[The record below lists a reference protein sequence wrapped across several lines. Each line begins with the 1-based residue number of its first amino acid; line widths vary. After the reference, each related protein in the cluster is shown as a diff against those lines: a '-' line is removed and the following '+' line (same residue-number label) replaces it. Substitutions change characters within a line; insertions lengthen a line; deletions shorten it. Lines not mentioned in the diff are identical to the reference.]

1 MRTRAHTRAHTR
13 AATRARAGAKGWG
26 DAARSRFGGT
36 RAARASRR
44 RPRRSKPRAKQ
55 KPHSRA
61 AASATASEAAAEAAA
76 EDAVKPR
83 KETNA
88 ARRRT
93 LRSPRYSPGSV
104 VGGVGVVG
112 VVVLARSN
120 GEGRGRV
127 YSRRGDPRSSARSPA
142 RYPARSFVCRC
153 DSSARGRG
161 RGSSSLRRP
170 AGRSGIRPGPRP
182 RAGGCAFAESLVA
195 VGAHARARVVSRHA
209 RGSASMHL
217 TRTPPSVPVAVTASM
232 HRAAARTP
240 REPANAT
247 PLCGTTRTDSRSDGC
262 AAIAADRR
270 TREYRSTSTR
280 SGRARRPRRGP
291 GPARRLGRRHRA
303 IRRGGRESR
312 RGAHPGRPPW
322 GTRRRV
328 SSAGVRP
335 RGLRARAWRHCW
347 WRDWRRETCLRR
359 CGSSPARWRRRRKMT
374 RRRRSHPPRN
384 RLVVATPPS
393 SAPSPSGSSPTVSSA
408 RAAAEARANL
418 TYATPL
424 SPSTRTDRTSPND
437 EKRSRSSDS
446 ATPRPHTTNSR
457 ECGGRVVSD
466 IVTRRGRTDRA
477 VARYATASAAVRT
490 PSMNA
495 RGSNPGD
502 ETRCVTSPYFGSGF
516 FLRRLRPS
524 GISVRR
530 RVSPRML
537 HRGHVLPSY
546 T

>member
-1 MRTRAHTRAHTR
+1 
-13 AATRARAGAKGWG
+13 
-26 DAARSRFGGT
+26 
-36 RAARASRR
+36 
-44 RPRRSKPRAKQ
+44 
-55 KPHSRA
+55 
-61 AASATASEAAAEAAA
+61 
-76 EDAVKPR
+76 
-83 KETNA
+83 
-88 ARRRT
+88 
-93 LRSPRYSPGSV
+93 
-104 VGGVGVVG
+104 
-112 VVVLARSN
+112 
-120 GEGRGRV
+120 
-127 YSRRGDPRSSARSPA
+127 
-142 RYPARSFVCRC
+142 
-153 DSSARGRG
+153 
-161 RGSSSLRRP
+161 
-170 AGRSGIRPGPRP
+170 
-182 RAGGCAFAESLVA
+182 
-195 VGAHARARVVSRHA
+195 
-209 RGSASMHL
+209 
-217 TRTPPSVPVAVTASM
+217 M
-232 HRAAARTP
+232 HRAAADARANF
-240 REPANAT
+240 ANAT

-262 AAIAADRR
+262 AAIAAEADTRVSFDVDAEWEGEATAAGSRSRATSRAASSRANPARR
-270 TREYRSTSTR
+270 SRKPSRSTSWET
-280 SGRARRPRRGP
+280 P
-291 GPARRLGRRHRA
+291 LGHTTKSLE
-303 IRRGGRESR
+303 RGGSSS
-312 RGAHPGRPPW
+312 GSSCACVAALLVAGLAA
-322 GTRRRV
+322 GDVSAAVRV
-328 SSAGVRP
+328 LACALASSA
-335 RGLRARAWRHCW
+335 
-347 WRDWRRETCLRR
+347 
-359 CGSSPARWRRRRKMT
+359 SMT

-516 FLRRLRPS
+516 FLRRLTDG

-530 RVSPRML
+530 ARVSPRML